1 LFYPLVLSITM
12 FTIVVSSVFA
22 VMVAPAVAVSLTLAI
37 PAVIMIEAAV
47 LAFPVAV
54 IVSAALPARS
64 DPRCAAVRRVS
75 PIPAVPN
82 VAAVYHVPVAI
93 HPDVARARGNR
104 SYPVHT
110 RRRWSADS
118 DADGYLSFKG
128 G

>member
-1 LFYPLVLSITM
+1 M
-12 FTIVVSSVFA
+12 FPIVVSFA
-22 VMVAPAVAVSLTLAI
+22 VMVAPAVAVSRTLAV
-37 PAVIMIEAAV
+37 PAVIMIEAAM

-82 VAAVYHVPVAI
+82 VAAVYHIPIAVNPHVPG
-93 HPDVARARGNR
+93 ARGNR

-118 DADGYLSFKG
+118 DSNGYLSFKG